1 MTNINYICVMRY
13 NSSNFYNGVLKRF
26 TLTNEDIEMVR
37 KLKPVVEE
45 SGYYNFMLVWKFND
59 CEDIVGGVETFNR
72 LYMVMQFL
80 TMTAEIGEIK
90 SIKVE
95 KYHEILLRGLYLEY
109 DDFDEPTIT
118 MGYKRPFGNSYVIGD
133 VKKAYLDTK
142 TGINDLPDEDCERI
156 LEEFSIF
163 LAEFLTTC
171 KVKYSSFVWGE
182 NKIYEI
188 DNGKI
193 KRFDYLGCDPHS
205 YIRWNWDVDLQE
217 IRELKINKI
226 LDEGI

>member
-1 MTNINYICVMRY
+1 MTNINYICEMRY
-13 NSSNFYNGVLKRF
+13 NSSSFHNGVLKKF
-26 TLTNEDIEMVR
+26 TLTSEDIEMVR
-37 KLKPVVEE
+37 KLKPVVEQ
-45 SGYYNFMLVWKFND
+45 SGYYNWMLVWRFND
-59 CEDIVGGVETFNR
+59 CEDIIGDVETFNR
-72 LYMVMQFL
+72 LYPVMQFL

-133 VKKAYLDTK
+133 VRKAYLDS
-142 TGINDLPDEDCERI
+142 TGINNLPDEDCEKI
-156 LEEFSIF
+156 LEEFTLF
-163 LAEFLTTC
+163 LTEFFTTC
-171 KVKYSSFVWGE
+171 KVKYSSFVSKGE
-182 NKIYEI
+182 NFFSKI
-188 DNGKI
+188 DHDKI
-193 KRFDYLGCDPHS
+193 KIFDYLGCNTHS
-205 YIRWNWDVDLQE
+205 YIRWYWNVDLQE